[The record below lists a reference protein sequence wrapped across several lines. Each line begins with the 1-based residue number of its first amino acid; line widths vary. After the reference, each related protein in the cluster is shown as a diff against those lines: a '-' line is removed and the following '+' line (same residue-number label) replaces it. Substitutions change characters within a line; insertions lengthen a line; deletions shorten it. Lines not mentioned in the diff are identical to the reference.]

1 MTHSCPKWNQ
11 VKDLSNSKLAKFLL
25 SNKDEL
31 PWYLQQLRKREL
43 MHDRQNVALD
53 KQNTTHTK
61 SSSFLK
67 KDIKKFS
74 KEIAGINYEIKELTK
89 IKNKLADE
97 NDGLKDK
104 NGHLEQ
110 EIIILKK
117 ILAALEKEKSRK

>member
-11 VKDLSNSKLAKFLL
+11 VKDLPNSELAKFLL

-31 PWYLQQLRKREL
+31 PWYLQQLRKRES
-43 MHDRQNVALD
+43 MHDKQNIALG
-53 KQNTTHTK
+53 KQNTTSTK
-61 SSSFLK
+61 SSSTLK
-67 KDIKKFS
+67 KNIKKFS
-74 KEIAGINYEIKELTK
+74 KEISDINHEIKELTK

-97 NDGLKDK
+97 NDGLRDK

-110 EIIILKK
+110 EIIIIKK

>member
-11 VKDLSNSKLAKFLL
+11 IKDLSNSELAKFLL

-31 PWYLQQLRKREL
+31 PWYLQQLRKRES
-43 MHDRQNVALD
+43 MHDRQNVALY
-53 KQNTTHTK
+53 KQNTISAK

-67 KDIKKFS
+67 KDVKKFS
-74 KEIAGINYEIKELTK
+74 KEISNINHEIKELSK
-89 IKNKLADE
+89 IKNRLADE